1 MRYFVCDKTL
11 ELCKKYVWL
20 LSKVLGD
27 SRIQGNFLPAHYHV
41 CNMNRGSVLHDNWS
55 VFLIPGSLWA
65 SNISVHCCNLN
76 NSRIELL
83 INGLFSTKKQTLDKE
98 DNLLARCV
106 SPAKVPMGILLEW
119 KSITLCSQ
127 IYITCML
134 VTAIF
139 YVGQTFLSALHWKEM
154 FVFQFILT
162 PFLASRWPDW
172 PDLSVSCL
180 LMIQLPSSL

>member
-1 MRYFVCDKTL
+1 MSVIWIEAVSYMIIDLFSRYLDHCGLQISVCIAVT
-11 ELCKKYVWL
+11 W
-20 LSKVLGD
+20 
-27 SRIQGNFLPAHYHV
+27 I
-41 CNMNRGSVLHDNWS
+41 
-55 VFLIPGSLWA
+55 IPG
-65 SNISVHCCNLN
+65 LN
-76 NSRIELL
+76 CWLMDC
-83 INGLFSTKKQTLDKE
+83 FQQKKTLDKE

-106 SPAKVPMGILLEW
+106 SPVKVPMGILLEW